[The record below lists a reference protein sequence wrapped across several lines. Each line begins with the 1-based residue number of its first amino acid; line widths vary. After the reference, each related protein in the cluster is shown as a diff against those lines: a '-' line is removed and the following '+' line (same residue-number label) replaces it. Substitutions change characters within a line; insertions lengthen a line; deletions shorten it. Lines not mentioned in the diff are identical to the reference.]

1 MPLNLRV
8 LIIFLLMVFYS
19 HAASIILQ
27 TKNATVWLPQ
37 QTITGKISGFASNKL
52 KWHLNNRSG
61 FVNVH
66 LNSTFSFPITLKS
79 IDNIIWV
86 EDEAHNIIS
95 DTIHYTLG
103 YHPLPEV
110 VPFAITKK
118 NLAILNLRVI
128 NNPYDLPLRFFWKTS
143 KCPAPVLIHNQTK
156 QKVIVQIPDTKG
168 DYYFNVTVF
177 AGNCSAT
184 YSTYITRSDEGL
196 HAFNIS
202 TDHAAW
208 IDSAIIYEIT
218 PYVFVQ
224 DGHYDDIVAKLPEIK
239 QLGVNTIWLQ
249 PVYKTHRG
257 GQGYDVTDYFSLRPD
272 LGTEKQLQELIETAK
287 NLNLRVLFDF
297 VPNHTSIFHPYA
309 EDVIQS
315 GDKSHYYN
323 FYQHTNDGAAYSSDY
338 KIDSLGFVHYFWN
351 DLVNLDYSN
360 PEVQQWMI
368 EAYKYWLQ
376 KFDIDGY
383 RIDAAWAYN
392 ARAPSFGKQLQTA
405 LKSIKPDILLLVE
418 DKGAL
423 SQTYAQGYDAAYD
436 WTSDTNWISSW
447 SWATEYNPQKNPT
460 IFNYSDEKKRSAL
473 LDKSFFHNGDT
484 THLRLR
490 FLENNDQPRFITTHG
505 LDRTKMAAALM
516 FALPGLPMIYNGQ
529 EIGFERK
536 PYSDKGIFKTN
547 RSIQSLDSNNLFL
560 WYQQLIALRLKH
572 NALRSN
578 YIHSLDVTPVTMY
591 ALHRWQKNENIIV
604 LMNLIN
610 KDSAA
615 EVNIRSLKNIAAD
628 TFFDL
633 ITKEVFTVDSAK
645 DILHIPMKKYSTR
658 LLMAQTDSIA
668 SE

>member
-19 HAASIILQ
+19 NAASIILQ
-27 TKNATVWLPQ
+27 TKNATVWLPK

-128 NNPYDLPLRFFWKTS
+128 NNPYDLPLRFLWKTS
-143 KCPAPVLIHNQTK
+143 KSPAPVLIHNQTK
-156 QKVIVQIPDTKG
+156 QKAIVQIPNANG

-177 AGNCSAT
+177 AGNDSAT
-184 YSTYITRSDEGL
+184 YSTYITRNNEGL

-224 DGHYDDIVAKLPEIK
+224 DGQYDDITAKLPELK

-287 NLNLRVLFDF
+287 NLNLRLLFDF

-315 GDKSHYYN
+315 GNKSHYYN

-351 DLVNLDYSN
+351 DLVNLNYNN
-360 PEVQQWMI
+360 PEVQRWMI

-490 FLENNDQPRFITTHG
+490 FLENNDQPHFITTHG

-516 FALPGLPMIYNGQ
+516 FALPGFAN
-529 EIGFERK
+529 
-536 PYSDKGIFKTN
+536 
-547 RSIQSLDSNNLFL
+547 
-560 WYQQLIALRLKH
+560 
-572 NALRSN
+572 
-578 YIHSLDVTPVTMY
+578 
-591 ALHRWQKNENIIV
+591 
-604 LMNLIN
+604 
-610 KDSAA
+610 
-615 EVNIRSLKNIAAD
+615 
-628 TFFDL
+628 DL
-633 ITKEVFTVDSAK
+633 
-645 DILHIPMKKYSTR
+645 
-658 LLMAQTDSIA
+658 
-668 SE
+668 